1 MLQPVDES
9 KVSPEKLR
17 SQADRLR
24 AALWELY
31 YLPETGLLYDYRTS
45 WDFEHRFDH
54 LPSVREIAE
63 CKPNPCGWGS
73 GMEDSMINAGVT
85 MDALT
90 EACLLTSDPE
100 LVRRAADIF
109 KGMVN
114 CAEVHG
120 VRGFVARSISPRD
133 GRSVFPESSRD
144 QYTNYVHG
152 LWKFYHSSLSDRVQ
166 KAKIREIMGNICARL
181 EAVITPENDYTI
193 PRIDGMKI
201 HSTVCKMWNVEPHE
215 AARLPMIYAAGW
227 DITGDSHWFNLYR
240 RYAEDALD
248 QSQNLRTMNYVAYA
262 LYQMQCSLDVIY
274 HLEPDAALRE
284 KCKKAMH
291 LAAEY
296 CEFNGWN
303 VLFGEFLCDYHAL
316 PPDWHTVTDF
326 HGPPCGHRI
335 PKFPYAYGDF
345 SRRIRESWEAP
356 LVQLMAPE
364 RNISTRQVRLLKR
377 MLAKVEPE
385 NVSNITPYGLLAPYY
400 MALNRDSRIFE

>member
-1 MLQPVDES
+1 MLQNVDES
-9 KVSPEKLR
+9 KLSPEKLR
-17 SQADRLR
+17 LQAERLW
-24 AALWELY
+24 AALWKIY

-45 WDFEHRFDH
+45 RDFEHRFDH

-114 CAEVHG
+114 CAEISG
-120 VRGFVARSISPRD
+120 VKGFLARSISPRD
-133 GRSVFPESSRD
+133 GRSIYPESSRD
-144 QYTNYVHG
+144 QYTNFVHG
-152 LWKFYHSSLSDRVQ
+152 IWKFYHSPLSDKAQ
-166 KAKIREIMGNICARL
+166 KAKIREIMESICAL
-181 EAVITPENDYTI
+181 MEEVITPESDYTI
-193 PRIDGMKI
+193 PRIDGVRI
-201 HSTVCKMWNVEPHE
+201 NSSVCKMWNVEPHE

-227 DITGDSHWFNLYR
+227 DITKNSRWFELYR
-240 RYAEDALD
+240 RYVEDALD
-248 QSQNLRTMNYVAYA
+248 QSLSLRLMNYLAYA
-262 LYQMQCSLDVIY
+262 LFQMQCSLDVIY
-274 HLEPDAALRE
+274 RIEPEAVLRE

-303 VLFGEFLCDYHAL
+303 VLWQESLCDYRAIFA
-316 PPDWHTVTDF
+316 DWHTVTDVRVRW
-326 HGPPCGHRI
+326 CGYRI
-335 PKFPYAYGDF
+335 PNYPSDYADF

-364 RNISTRQVRLLKR
+364 REISSRQVRLLKR

-385 NVSNITPYGLLAPYY
+385 EISNITPYGLLAPYY
-400 MALNRDSRIFE
+400 MALNRDSRIFG